1 MKKKALTF
9 AVLLAVLGLWW
20 LRDPRSEVE
29 RLLDEGKVA
38 SLGTLGGSN
47 PEFSFK
53 SLGTLK
59 TVSPKTADPRIRKL
73 AEGLK
78 SGPKGLVA
86 ATPIPAAK
94 PRKESLIPRQPLLTP
109 QQQKELNQILNGPYK
124 DVTYLG
130 NSENGTVRALAAP
143 DLVVLAPGEV
153 LGAEQKSQRFFA
165 ENKALLRL
173 NEPGK
178 ELALSK
184 SEVMNDGTKVLRFQ
198 QTYGGLEVW
207 PAQLLTNVAAD
218 GRLTVMTGAYVPT
231 PEGLDMQA
239 SLAAADAVRIAWG
252 HVGLPL
258 PDAPTAATLKIYSE
272 NGEAKELAFEVMV
285 EGGMRDSQVFVSAKN
300 GAILASISRICTGV
314 AVSGSGVGLTST
326 TPLPLNLW
334 QEGSLFYAI
343 DTTKPMYN
351 AASGRGLI
359 VVYNMNNQP
368 SLAAAF
374 VANSTSRYSF
384 SDPETA
390 SALYNLGKTYDFF
403 KNQLGRDSYDNTGSN
418 LYGIVRYVEAL
429 GVPYPNAHWDQT
441 RHMMMFG
448 TADRY
453 AGALDVIGHE
463 VTHGVVQFSA
473 DLVYKNAPGALNESF
488 SDIFGEGAEWA
499 EQAFTSDW
507 KMGTAMSSIM
517 RDMKDPGSIVI
528 ASGRRYPACMSDYIS
543 PDDPFLR
550 NFAGQDAGGV
560 HINSSIPNHA
570 FYLLTED
577 LPGGGIG
584 RSKAHQIFY
593 RTLTTK
599 LTKNSDFLA
608 LRAGAVLS
616 AQELYGVGSNEV
628 VKVKAAFDAVEIYEP
643 QVAVSSATEAYTP
656 VDGVDSFLYLY
667 PSGSY
672 YYLAR
677 RELAIDGAAAN
688 WVSTYAASAST
699 RPSVT
704 GDGAMVA
711 FVASDYRCAIASTSS
726 TQGSQQTITGSTG
739 TFNSMALSPAGDKFA
754 CILRNAS
761 TGIPESKL
769 YTYNLETSVAEEI
782 LLYVPNIDGT
792 STTSFTAVDEI
803 DFSPD
808 GTLVCFDGFSRA
820 TLADGTVL
828 SGWSIYILNLRTKSI
843 YALLRPPAGWSISR
857 PSFSRT
863 GTCRIVFEARN
874 GGFRY
879 VLAWDLAS
887 NAIGEVRKYTDTGIG
902 AYPRFFAADNYIA
915 YTAAYYNGSSYS
927 PILAYMKLAA
937 DHVSPDPN
945 VGPTMYQYDGRNGL
959 SYRRGTFNG
968 PPLVTVAALDTS
980 VKGGSTGKFRVSR
993 ISGDQAIRVPVS
1005 FKPIGTARPGADYAR
1020 IDTVA
1025 VLPAG
1030 VNYVDINVSS
1040 LVPAGGATKAL
1051 TLSIDPQYHYS
1062 TPENPTTATMSLT
1075 AATPTYAE
1083 WAAGLGV
1090 TTKSADDDGDGYS
1103 NLLEYALGMSPTSGG
1118 DVKLSSG
1125 VADVSGQKFLQLS
1138 VNRTL
1143 VRPGIIWS
1151 LERSAD
1157 MVNWSSAT
1165 SAVITDTASQ
1175 LVLRDTLPLTGAE
1188 KRFIRL
1194 RATEQ

>member
-9 AVLLAVLGLWW
+9 AVLLAGLGLWW

-272 NGEAKELAFEVMV
+272 NGEAKELAYEVMV

-300 GAILASISRICTGV
+300 GKVLKAISKICNMSVT
-314 AVSGSGVGLTST
+314 GSGVGVVSS
-326 TPLPLNLW
+326 TPLPLSLW
-334 QEGSLFYAI
+334 KEGASFLAK

-351 AASGRGLI
+351 AGTGDGFIQIYNNNNTGRSGSIVPAASSS
-359 VVYNMNNQP
+359 Q
-368 SLAAAF
+368 F
-374 VANSTSRYSF
+374 SF
-384 SDPETA
+384 SDPDAA
-390 SALYNLGKTYDFF
+390 SALYCLGKSYDFYMSEF
-403 KNQLGRDSYDNTGSN
+403 SRNSYDNAGAS
-418 LYGIVRYVEAL
+418 LIAVVRFAETP
-429 GVPYPNAHWDQT
+429 GVPMKNAFWNGVF
-441 RHMMMFG
+441 MGFG
-448 TADRY
+448 NGDKLS
-453 AGALDVIGHE
+453 GALDVIGHE
-463 VTHGVVQFSA
+463 MTHAVVEKTSG
-473 DLVYKNAPGALNESF
+473 LVYEGQSGALNESF
-488 SDIFGEGAEWA
+488 SDIFGEGTEWKVA
-499 EQAFTSDW
+499 GNSDW
-507 KMGTAMSSIM
+507 KIGTNLTTMGVL
-517 RDMKDPGSIVI
+517 RDMAAPENHQQPS
-528 ASGRRYPACMSDYIS
+528 RMSAFERTTEDH
-543 PDDPFLR
+543 
-550 NFAGQDAGGV
+550 GGV
-560 HINSSIPNHA
+560 HINSGIPNRA
-570 FYLLTED
+570 FYLLVEG

-599 LTKNSDFLA
+599 LSKGSDFQD
-608 LRAGAVLS
+608 LRAGTVQS
-616 AQELYGVGSNEV
+616 AKELYGVGSAESL
-628 VKVKAAFDAVEIYEP
+628 KVMAAFDEVEIYEP
-643 QVAVSSATEAYTP
+643 AIVVSTMPDQFAP
-656 VDGVDSFLYLY
+656 VSGVDSYLYLY
-667 PSGSY
+667 PSGQSH
-672 YYLAR
+672 YLAR
-677 RELAIDGAAAN
+677 RESAIDGVGNYN
-688 WVSTYAASAST
+688 WVSTYPVSMTT
-699 RPSVT
+699 RPSVS
-704 GDGAMVA
+704 GDGSMAA
-711 FVASDYRCAIASTSS
+711 FVTLDHDFAIAQTSS
-726 TQGSQQTITGSTG
+726 TMGSQQQAFGYPGI
-739 TFNSMALSPAGDKFA
+739 FNSVALSPDETRFA
-754 CILRNAS
+754 CIARNAT

-769 YTYNLETSVAEEI
+769 YLGDLSNNTSEVI
-782 LLYVPNIDGT
+782 SLTVPAIDGVS
-792 STTSFTAVDEI
+792 STPFTAVDEI

-808 GTLVCFDGFSRA
+808 GNLLAFDGFSST
-820 TLADGTVL
+820 TLSDGTVL
-828 SGWSIYILNLRTKSI
+828 SSWSIYIINLRTRAI
-843 YALLRPPAGWSISR
+843 YSLLKQLPGVTVRR
-857 PSFSRT
+857 PSFSRI
-863 GTCRIVFEARN
+863 GACRLAFELIE
-874 GGFRY
+874 GGRRY
-879 VLAWDLAS
+879 VVAWDLMNGS
-887 NAIGEVRKYTDTGIG
+887 FGEVRNDPDRGVG
-902 AYPRFFAADNYIA
+902 AYPRYSAADDKMMYTGA
-915 YTAAYYNGSSYS
+915 YLYGGYYY
-927 PILAYMKLAA
+927 PVQAYMRMLS
-937 DHVSPDPN
+937 DRVSPDDSQL
-945 VGPTMYQYDGRNGL
+945 PTAVQYDGRNGL
-959 SYRRGTFNG
+959 SYRRGIFNG
-968 PPLVTVAALDTS
+968 PPLVTVAALNPS
-980 VKGGSTGKFRVSR
+980 VKGGSAGKFRVSR
-993 ISGDQAIRVPVS
+993 IAGDQTIRVPVS
-1005 FKPIGTARPGADYAR
+1005 FKPIGTARPGVDYAR
-1020 IDTVA
+1020 LDTVA
-1025 VLPAG
+1025 VLSAG
-1030 VNYVDINVSS
+1030 MSYVDVTVSS
-1040 LVPAGGATKAL
+1040 LVPAGGASKAL
-1051 TLSIDPQYHYS
+1051 TLSIDPQFHYT
-1062 TPENPTTATMSLT
+1062 TPENPTAATMTLT

-1083 WAAGLGV
+1083 WAATNGLGA

-1103 NLLEYALGMSPTSGG
+1103 NLLEYALGMSPTAVG

-1125 VADVSGQKFLQLS
+1125 VADVAGQKFLQLS

-1143 VRPGIIWS
+1143 VRPGISWS

-1175 LVLRDTLPLTGAE
+1175 LVLRDTLPLNGAE

>member
-1 MKKKALTF
+1 MKKKALIFT
-9 AVLLAVLGLWW
+9 ALLAGLGLWW

-53 SLGTLK
+53 SLGTLN

-94 PRKESLIPRQPLLTP
+94 PRKESLVPRQPLLTP
-109 QQQKELNQILNGPYK
+109 QQQKELNNILNGPYK

-130 NSENGTVRALAAP
+130 NSENGTVRALSAP

-153 LGAEQKSQRFFA
+153 LGAEQKSQRFFD

-184 SEVMNDGTKVLRFQ
+184 TEQMNDGTKVLRFQ

-239 SLAAADAVRIAWG
+239 SVAAADAVRIAWG
-252 HVGLPL
+252 HVGLPV
-258 PDAPTAATLKIYSE
+258 PAAPAAATLKIYSE
-272 NGEAKELAFEVMV
+272 NGEAKELAYEVMV

-300 GAILASISRICTGV
+300 GKVLKAISRICTG
-314 AVSGSGVGLTST
+314 AVSGSGVGLIST
-326 TPLPLNLW
+326 TSLPLNLW

-351 AASGRGLI
+351 AAAASGFI
-359 VVYNMNNQP
+359 KIFNNNNTGEFGT
-368 SLAAAF
+368 SFLASSSSQF
-374 VANSTSRYSF
+374 SF
-384 SDPETA
+384 NDPEAA
-390 SALYNLGKTYDFF
+390 SALYNIGKAYDFYRADF
-403 KNQLGRDSYDNTGSN
+403 GRNSYDNAGAN
-418 LYGIVRYVEAL
+418 IICWVRFSSKPGQLMA
-429 GVPYPNAHWDQT
+429 NAFWRKDLKI
-441 RHMMMFG
+441 MGFG
-448 TADRY
+448 NYDRL
-453 AGALDVIGHE
+453 AGALDVVGHE
-463 VTHGVVQFSA
+463 MTHAVVSESA
-473 DLVYKNAPGALNESF
+473 GLVYENQSGALDESF
-488 SDIFGEGAEWA
+488 GDIFGEGAEWKHSGA
-499 EQAFTSDW
+499 SDW
-507 KMGTAMSSIM
+507 KIGTNLVTMGIL
-517 RDMKDPGSIVI
+517 RDMKAPELHDQPST
-528 ASGRRYPACMSDYIS
+528 MSAFVRTD
-543 PDDPFLR
+543 
-550 NFAGQDAGGV
+550 QDQGGV
-560 HINSSIPNHA
+560 HTNSGITNHA
-570 FYLLTED
+570 FYLLTEG

-599 LTKNSDFLA
+599 LTNNSDFLA

-643 QVAVSSATEAYTP
+643 QVAVSTATEAYTP

-677 RELAIDGAAAN
+677 REVAIDGAAAN

-704 GDGAMVA
+704 GDGAAVA
-711 FVASDYRCAIASTSS
+711 FVTSDYRCAIAATSS
-726 TQGSQQTITGSTG
+726 TLGSQQDVLGAAG
-739 TFNSMALSPAGDKFA
+739 TYNSIALSPTGDKFA

-761 TGIPESKL
+761 SGLPESKL
-769 YTYNLETSVAEEI
+769 YTYNFNTSVAEEI
-782 LLYVPNIDGT
+782 PLYVPNIDGVSTAMFT
-792 STTSFTAVDEI
+792 SVDEI

-808 GTLVCFDGFSRA
+808 GTMVCFDGYSST
-820 TLADGTVL
+820 TLGDGTVL
-828 SGWSIYILNLRTKSI
+828 KGWSIYILNLRTKAV
-843 YALLRPPAGWSISR
+843 YALVRPPAGWAISR

-863 GTCRIVFEARN
+863 GTLRIVFEALN
-874 GGFRY
+874 EGYRY
-879 VLAWDLAS
+879 IGAWDLKS
-887 NAIGEVRKYTDTGIG
+887 GVLGEVRKYTDTGIR
-902 AYPRFFAADNYIA
+902 AYPRFFAADNYVA
-915 YTAAYYNGSSYS
+915 YTGAYLSGSFFY
-927 PILAYMKLAA
+927 PVQAYMKLAA

-968 PPLVTVAALDTS
+968 PPLVTVAALDAS

-1030 VNYVDINVSS
+1030 VNYVDINVNS

-1083 WAAGLGV
+1083 WAAGLGMS
-1090 TTKSADDDGDGYS
+1090 TTAKTADDDGDGYS

-1125 VADVSGQKFLQLS
+1125 VADVAGQKFLQLS